1 MAATKLVVGLTG
13 GIGSGKSTAAAL
25 FAGRGAAIVDTDAIA
40 RALTRPGGEAIAA
53 IRAAF
58 GADLIGADGALDR
71 ARMRRLV
78 FADAAAKRKLEQLL
92 HPLILEQAQAQ
103 LLQLQSLPDV
113 PYILLVVPL
122 LAESPAFRQLVQ
134 RVLVVDCSVPTQA
147 ARVIGRSGLSAAEAE
162 AIIAQQTPRAERL
175 NIADDVLHNEGGLD
189 RLAQQVAALHRRYSA
204 MQNSN

>member
-25 FAGRGAAIVDTDAIA
+25 FAGQGAAIVDTDEIA
-40 RALTRPGGEAIAA
+40 RSLTRPGGEAIAA
-53 IRAAF
+53 IGAAF

-78 FADAAAKRKLEQLL
+78 FADGAAKRKLEQLL
-92 HPLILEQAQAQ
+92 HPLILEQVQAQ
-103 LLQLQSLPDV
+103 LQQLQSLRDV

-134 RVLVVDCSVPTQA
+134 RVLAVDCSVTTQA

-175 NIADDVLHNEGGLD
+175 KIADDVLHNEGGLD
-189 RLAQQVAALHRRYSA
+189 SLAEQVAALHRRYSA

>member
-25 FAGRGAAIVDTDAIA
+25 FARHGAGIVDTDVIA
-40 RALTRPGGEAIAA
+40 RSLTRSGGAAIAA

-58 GADLIGADGALDR
+58 GADFIASDGALHR

-78 FADAAAKRKLEQLL
+78 FSDGAAKLKLEQIL
-92 HPLILEQAQAQ
+92 HPLIFDQAKAQ
-103 LLQLQSLPDV
+103 LQTLQDS

-122 LAESPAFRQLVQ
+122 LTEIPGFRQLVG
-134 RVLVVDCSVPTQA
+134 RILVVDCSEAVQL
-147 ARVIGRSGLSAAEAE
+147 ARVTSRSGLSESEASV
-162 AIIAQQTPRAERL
+162 IIAQQAPRAERL
-175 NIADDVLHNEGGLD
+175 KIADDVLHNEADLEGL
-189 RLAQQVAALHRRYSA
+189 AEQVAVLHRRYAS